1 MATRKQQIE
10 TEISFMYD
18 LYLSQRKLKDKYLKI
33 YVQNPNGLN
42 EFILDRIN
50 KSIED
55 YIKDIKTLQAVNYKL
70 NLDIDINIYRDIYG
84 ASEHI
89 NNDFYLNSYV

>member
-10 TEISFMYD
+10 TEISFIYD
-18 LYLSQRKLKDKYLKI
+18 LYLSQIKLKDKYLKI

-55 YIKDIKTLQAVNYKL
+55 YIQDIKTLYAKNNKL
-70 NLDIDINIYRDIYG
+70 NLDIDKDIYQNIFRHT
-84 ASEHI
+84 EHV
-89 NNDFYLNSYV
+89 NNNFYLNTYS

>member
-1 MATRKQQIE
+1 MTTRKQQIE
-10 TEISFMYD
+10 TEIAFIYD

-50 KSIED
+50 KSIKD
-55 YIKDIKTLQAVNYKL
+55 YIQDIKTLYAKNNKL
-70 NLDIDINIYRDIYG
+70 NLDIDKDIYQNIFG
-84 ASEHI
+84 HTEHVS
-89 NNDFYLNSYV
+89 NNFYLNTYS